1 MRVWVND
8 DDMLEFGFL
17 ETFMKDLFAHARSQ
31 GGAFRSIFAALS
43 LVMVLVTFVAVP
55 GGAGAATSQTPG
67 VNCSALAA
75 STPSVSSATA
85 VPLPEIPAVNVPD
98 GATKVLVGYLPLS
111 IYAPIYVAYE
121 KGYYAQEG
129 LDVTLQ
135 SFTNGTDM
143 TVLTATN
150 KLNIGLTGIGPAYW
164 NAVSQKLPL
173 KIIAPGHSEGS
184 PVASPLMISKKACED
199 GSIKSVAD
207 LKGKKVSVNAPGA
220 TELWL
225 EKALETGGLKIG
237 DEDLQYLTFP
247 DAVTALDSGALDAAI
262 IGEPIATKAEQDGL
276 AVRLLSDFP
285 VQGIWPTMVF
295 GNENWLMSNPD
306 AAVGFVRAYLKA
318 SNDLNINFNDPLNL
332 AIINKYTKVPAD
344 LIAESVKP
352 EYSTGGSIDLASL
365 IQLQTF
371 FGSRDLLDYDTP
383 LDPASLVDTQYVD
396 KAREGS
402 GS

>member
-1 MRVWVND
+1 MPFKHRPIR
-8 DDMLEFGFL
+8 
-17 ETFMKDLFAHARSQ
+17 DLRLASTAHAV
-31 GGAFRSIFAALS
+31 ILS
-43 LVMVLVTFVAVP
+43 LLLSLLSIAMAP
-55 GGAGAATSQTPG
+55 GIAAATTAAPASL
-67 VNCSALAA
+67 NCSPAAA
-75 STPSVSSATA
+75 SPSSQATPISM
-85 VPLPEIPAVNVPD
+85 PQIPAVSVPE
-98 GATKVLVGYLPLS
+98 GATKVVIGYMPLS

-129 LDVTLQ
+129 LDVELQ

-150 KLNIGLTGIGPAYW
+150 KLNIGLTGVGPAYW
-164 NAVSQKLPL
+164 NAVSQELPL

-207 LKGKKVSVNAPGA
+207 LKGKKVSVNARGA

-225 EKALETGGLKIG
+225 EKALETGGLTIA
-237 DEDLQYLTFP
+237 DVDLQYLTFP

-262 IGEPIATKAEQDGL
+262 VGEPVATKAEQSGL
-276 AVRLLSDFP
+276 AVRLVSDFP

-295 GNENWLMSNPD
+295 GNEDWLSANPD

-318 SNDLNINFNDPLNL
+318 ARDLNTNFNDPMNL
-332 AIINKYTKVPAD
+332 AIINKYTKVSPE

-352 EYSTGGSIDLASL
+352 VYSTDGAIDLKSL
-365 IQLQTF
+365 DQLQTF
-371 FGSRDLLDYDTP
+371 FMKRGLLDYGTP
-383 LDPASLVDTQYVD
+383 IDPQTVIDTQYVD
-396 KAREGS
+396 KANKGS

>member
-1 MRVWVND
+1 MPFSYGRIRV
-8 DDMLEFGFL
+8 LSP
-17 ETFMKDLFAHARSQ
+17 SQ
-31 GGAFRSIFAALS
+31 VVTALLS
-43 LVMVLVTFVAVP
+43 LTLVLLSFAAVP
-55 GGAGAATSQTPG
+55 GIVTPATAQSSALNCSPLVSASTTPSATSATPIALPELPG
-67 VNCSALAA
+67 VN
-75 STPSVSSATA
+75 
-85 VPLPEIPAVNVPD
+85 VPA
-98 GATKVLVGYLPLS
+98 GATKVVVGYMPLS

-121 KGYYAQEG
+121 KGYYAKEG
-129 LDVTLQ
+129 LDVELQ

-150 KLNIGLTGIGPAYW
+150 KLNIGLTGVGPAFW
-164 NAVSQKLPL
+164 NAASQDLPL

-225 EKALETGGLKIG
+225 GKALETGGLTIA
-237 DEDLQYLTFP
+237 DVNLQYLTFP

-262 IGEPIATKAEQDGL
+262 VGEPVATKAEQDGL

-295 GNENWLMSNPD
+295 GNENWLKSNPD

-318 SNDLNINFNDPLNL
+318 AHDLNTNFNDPMNL
-332 AIINKYTKVPAD
+332 AIINKYTNVSPE
-344 LIAESVKP
+344 LIAESIKP
-352 EYSTGGSIDLASL
+352 VYSTDGAIDLKSL
-365 IQLQTF
+365 DQLQSF
-371 FGSRDLLDYDTP
+371 FSGRGLLDYDKP
-383 LDPASLVDTQYVD
+383 IDPASLVDSQYVNR
-396 KAREGS
+396 ANEGA

>member
-8 DDMLEFGFL
+8 DDMLVFGFP
-17 ETFMKDLFAHARSQ
+17 EVFMTFPFANARSR
-31 GGAFRSIFAALS
+31 GGAFGGVVAALS
-43 LVMVLVTFVAVP
+43 LAIVLVTFAAVP
-55 GGAGAATSQTPG
+55 GVPGAAASQTPTL
-67 VNCSALAA
+67 NCAPLAA
-75 STPSVSSATA
+75 STPSSSAGTA
-85 VPLPEIPAVNVPD
+85 VPLPEIPAVTVPD

-129 LDVTLQ
+129 LDVELQ

-164 NAVSQKLPL
+164 NAVAQDLPL

-184 PVASPLMISKKACED
+184 PVASPLMISKKACKD
-199 GSIKSVAD
+199 GSIRSVAD
-207 LKGKKVSVNAPGA
+207 LKGRKVSVNAPGA

-237 DEDLQYLTFP
+237 DVDLQYLTFP

-276 AVRLLSDFP
+276 AIRLLSDFP

-295 GNENWLMSNPD
+295 GNENWLKSNPD

-318 SNDLNINFNDPLNL
+318 ARDLTADFNNPLNL
-332 AIINKYTKVPAD
+332 AIINKYTKVPAE
-344 LIAESVKP
+344 LIIESVKP
-352 EYSTGGSIDLASL
+352 KYSTDGAIDLSSL
-365 IQLQTF
+365 DQLQTF
-371 FGSRDLLDYDTP
+371 FSGRGLLDYDTP
-383 LDPASLVDTQYVD
+383 IDPASLVDTHYVD